1 MKEKIKQ
8 PKNEEKSE
16 LKLKQKES
24 KMSGTTLLILLNAN
38 EKQKVV
44 KRVIFNPRAFSSQSD
59 GIVKQKTNFASKV
72 F

>member
-38 EKQKVV
+38 EKAKG
-44 KRVIFNPRAFSSQSD
+44 SQ
-59 GIVKQKTNFASKV
+59 ASNI
-72 F
+72 